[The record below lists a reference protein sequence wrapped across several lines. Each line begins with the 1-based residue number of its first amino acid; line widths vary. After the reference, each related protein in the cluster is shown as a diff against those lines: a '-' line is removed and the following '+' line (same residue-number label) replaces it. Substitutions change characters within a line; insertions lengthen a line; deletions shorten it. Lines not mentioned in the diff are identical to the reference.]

1 MGIIEGLI
9 LGAIQGVSEFLPISS
24 SGHLALFGSII
35 LPEGARMDLFTEV
48 LLHLGTLVAVLIVF
62 AREAIPVF
70 LSPLG
75 AIGVWRR
82 EGTAGLSRHAPLR
95 LLGLVLLASIP
106 AAVIGLLFEHD
117 VEQLMGTPSIVA
129 LLLSVTGLALLG
141 SHWLASRRAHPDS
154 KAVPGIRDSIL
165 IGLAQAL
172 AILPG
177 ISRSGMTIS
186 MGLVRGISREM
197 SGVFSFLLFVPAIA
211 GATLLQVLKLV
222 KSAGETSISASLL
235 PDPIFILFGNHTA
248 SGFVP
253 AYHLAGFAS
262 ALIFGLIA
270 LTLLVRLLKAGRFHW
285 FGWYCLAAALVWSIA
300 L

>member
-48 LLHLGTLVAVLIVF
+48 LLHLGTLIAVLIVF

-186 MGLVRGISREM
+186 TGLVRGLSREM
-197 SGVFSFLLFVPAIA
+197 AGVFSFLLFVPAIA
-211 GATLLQVLKLV
+211 GATLLQLLKLL
-222 KSAGETSISASLL
+222 KADSAS
-235 PDPIFILFGNHTA
+235 A
-248 SGFVP
+248 VFVP